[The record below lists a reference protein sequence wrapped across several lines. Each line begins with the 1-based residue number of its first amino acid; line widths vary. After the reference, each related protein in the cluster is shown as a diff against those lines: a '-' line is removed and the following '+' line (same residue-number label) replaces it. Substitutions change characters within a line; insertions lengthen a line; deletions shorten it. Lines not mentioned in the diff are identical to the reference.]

1 MELLDEAIEDCTKAI
16 SPDSNYERAYYN
28 RSLVYSKKKDYNMV
42 LFSHIFLFFYFL
54 ILFIFTIFFLLIYLY
69 LFYIY
74 FFINIF
80 LF

>member
-42 LFSHIFLFFYFL
+42 LFSHIFLFLFSYIIHFYF
-54 ILFIFTIFFLLIYLY
+54 IFFTYLFIFILY
-69 LFYIY
+69 LF
-74 FFINIF
+74 FC
-80 LF
+80 